1 MWLGIKPLHVV
12 AKTTMVL
19 TPSLESLDQQQ
30 TALALQPTTKTE
42 CWTQSSQDLEVD
54 PLSQFFPEKNQIRT
68 VNFCQLPSQNSLDF
82 LICPFRLCKALTR
95 LRSEPSCSS
104 KIRLFAGTA
113 TVCKNRGPYGHPAS
127 YLALSLNILYS
138 ICKDS
143 KREGPKKELRCLTQH
158 RNF

>member
-54 PLSQFFPEKNQIRT
+54 PLSQILQRRIRQELST
-68 VNFCQLPSQNSLDF
+68 SVNFRHKIPWIFSFVHFTFAKHWPGSGRSPAAVAKYGCSRAQQQSARTGDHTGTPHHIWPWV
-82 LICPFRLCKALTR
+82 LIF
-95 LRSEPSCSS
+95 
-104 KIRLFAGTA
+104 
-113 TVCKNRGPYGHPAS
+113 Y
-127 YLALSLNILYS
+127 ILYVR
-138 ICKDS
+138 IRREKAR
-143 KREGPKKELRCLTQH
+143 KRSWGA
-158 RNF
+158 